1 MASTLAGDSGRNRW
15 ANADLASRIAVLQD
29 TSKDRQVGWALW
41 VGFLV
46 IMCAW
51 VTFGPKR
58 SVTPAYFFGAE
69 QWVAGRPLY
78 NPEGIGF
85 LYLPQA
91 AILFTPFAALP
102 VDVAEIAWRV
112 VSVGVY
118 AWGVRR
124 LVGLAE
130 RCSGCPLFTV
140 TTLIVLPLALSSTK
154 SGQATLPMAG
164 LMMAAVAYLVEK
176 NWWRAAGCLALAVA
190 IKPLAVVLILL
201 AAATYR
207 PLIGRLF
214 VALAILALAPFL
226 TQSPGYVQSQF
237 MAFPEAMQYAD
248 QRSHVEYFA
257 QLFGL
262 LRVIGWDVS
271 GAGKMLARGAVAII
285 TLLSCLWCSRRID
298 AARWGVYFYTLSTCY
313 LMLFNPRTENNSY
326 SMLAP
331 AIGIFCAWAL
341 REQRRKRLALLA
353 VVFWGTLCTFEF
365 ARLFTP
371 KEQCIWLAPA
381 MCLVFA
387 SCVITDLIQERSPAA
402 QHLAAE

>member
-1 MASTLAGDSGRNRW
+1 
-15 ANADLASRIAVLQD
+15 
-29 TSKDRQVGWALW
+29 
-41 VGFLV
+41 
-46 IMCAW
+46 
-51 VTFGPKR
+51 
-58 SVTPAYFFGAE
+58 VTPAYFFGAE
-69 QWVAGRPLY
+69 QWIAGRPLY

-102 VDVAEIAWRV
+102 FDVAEIAWRV

-124 LVGLAE
+124 LVELAE
-130 RCSGCPLFTV
+130 RCAGHSLFTV
-140 TTLIVLPLALSSTK
+140 TTLVVLPLALSSTK

-164 LMMAAVAYLVEK
+164 LMMAAVAYLVDK
-176 NWWRAAGCLALAVA
+176 SWWRAAGCLALAVA

-207 PLIGRLF
+207 PVVGRLL
-214 VALAILALAPFL
+214 VALTILAVVPFF

-237 MAFPEAMQYAD
+237 MAYPEAMRSAD

-271 GAGKMLARGAVAII
+271 GTGQSLARGVLAII
-285 TLLSCLWCSRRID
+285 TLLGCLWYSRRID
-298 AARWGVYFYTLSTCY
+298 ATRWGVYFYTLSTCY

-331 AIGIFCAWAL
+331 AIGIFFAWAL
-341 REQRRKRLALLA
+341 LEQRRKRLAVLA
-353 VVFWGTLCTFEF
+353 MVFWGTLCTFEF

-381 MCLVFA
+381 MCLVFI
-387 SCVITDLIQERSPAA
+387 SCVIADLIKERPTPT
-402 QHLAAE
+402 QPLAAE